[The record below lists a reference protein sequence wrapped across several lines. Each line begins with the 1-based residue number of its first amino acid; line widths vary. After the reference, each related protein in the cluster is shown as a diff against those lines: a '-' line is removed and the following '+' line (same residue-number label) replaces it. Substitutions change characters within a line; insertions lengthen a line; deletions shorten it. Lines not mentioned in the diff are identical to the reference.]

1 MAEGS
6 VVVIVL
12 AMADVIG
19 SAPERA
25 SALAGIIPPAP
36 QADG

>member
-12 AMADVIG
+12 AMANVID

-25 SALAGIIPPAP
+25 SARASIIPTAP
-36 QADG
+36 QAGG